1 MFLITV
7 YPSPANKELKAVVC
21 KTSDDLHDFID
32 KEGCCVGLIYT
43 IQTVD
48 KKSFLE
54 AFLNS

>member
-7 YPSPANKELKAVVC
+7 YPSPANKDRKCVVC

-32 KEGCCVGLIYT
+32 KEGSCDGLIYT

-48 KKSFLE
+48 KETFVQL
-54 AFLNS
+54 FLNS